1 MLHRYE
7 SREALAE
14 ALATGVAAVLAGG
27 IATNGSASLAVSGGS
42 TPELFLQKLSAADL
56 DWSAVTVTLVDE
68 RWVPEDHP
76 RSNAGFLRR
85 HLLRGPAAVAH
96 FEPLYVPAETPDEVE
111 ETLCARLGGLGR
123 PFDVVVLGMGTDGHT
138 ASFFPG
144 GDTLGTAIDP
154 ANPRSVAIMR
164 APGAGE
170 PRVTLT
176 LSRLVDARLLVLHIE
191 GAEKLGVL
199 DAAKLPGSAF
209 DLPIR
214 AVLQAP
220 RERPLEIF
228 WAPLAGEQPS
238 TAAADRT

>member
-1 MLHRYE
+1 MLHRYG

-27 IATNGSASLAVSGGS
+27 IAINGSASLAVSGGS
-42 TPELFLQKLSAADL
+42 TPELFLQKLSAIDL

-68 RWVPEDHP
+68 RWVGEDHA

-85 HLLRGPAAVAH
+85 HFLKGPAAAAH
-96 FEPLYVPAETPDEVE
+96 FEPLYEAAEAPEDVE

-144 GDTLGTAIDP
+144 GDTLATAIDP
-154 ANPRSVAIMR
+154 TNPKSIAIMR

-176 LSRLVDARLLVLHIE
+176 LSRLIDARLLVLHVE

-199 DAAKLPGSAF
+199 EAAQSPGSEL

-214 AVLQAP
+214 AVLRAP

-228 WAPLAGEQPS
+228 WAPLA
-238 TAAADRT
+238 TDAAPVATD

>member
-27 IATNGSASLAVSGGS
+27 IATRGSASLAVSGGS
-42 TPELFLQKLSAADL
+42 TPELFLQKLSAIDL
-56 DWSAVTVTLVDE
+56 DWRAVTVTLVDE

-85 HLLRGPAAVAH
+85 HLLRGPAAAAH
-96 FEPLYVPAETPDEVE
+96 FEPLYVPAETPDAVE
-111 ETLCARLGGLGR
+111 ETLCARLGGLPR
-123 PFDVVVLGMGTDGHT
+123 PFDVVFLGMGADGHT

-144 GDTLGTAIDP
+144 GDTLAAAIDP
-154 ANPRSVAIMR
+154 ANPKSVAIMR

-191 GAEKLGVL
+191 GTEKLGVL
-199 DAAKLPGSAF
+199 DAAKLPGSAL

-214 AVLQAP
+214 AVLRAP

-228 WAPLAGEQPS
+228 WAPLAS
-238 TAAADRT
+238 DKTSAAADKT

>member
-1 MLHRYE
+1 MLHRYD
-7 SREALAE
+7 SRETLAE

-42 TPELFLQKLSAADL
+42 TPELFLQKLSAAAL

-68 RWVPEDHP
+68 RWVPEDHA

-85 HLLRGPAAVAH
+85 HLLHGPAAAAH

-111 ETLCARLGGLGR
+111 EALCARLGGLGR

-144 GDTLGTAIDP
+144 GDRLVEALDP
-154 ANPRSVAIMR
+154 ANPKSVAIMR

-199 DAAKLPGSAF
+199 DAARSPGPEQ
-209 DLPIR
+209 DLPVR
-214 AVLQAP
+214 AVLRAP

-228 WAPLAGEQPS
+228 WAPLATDATSG
-238 TAAADRT
+238 AAAKA